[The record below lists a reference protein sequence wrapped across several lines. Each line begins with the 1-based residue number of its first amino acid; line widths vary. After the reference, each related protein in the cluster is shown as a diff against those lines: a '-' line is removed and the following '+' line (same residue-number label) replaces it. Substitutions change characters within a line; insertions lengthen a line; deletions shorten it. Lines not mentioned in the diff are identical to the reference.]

1 MTYKLLLLS
10 AIAFITPELALA
22 NNFYDP
28 SSISDFDDIETEIPK
43 EDYLKQA
50 IEKYGD
56 LYFDVE
62 ECPEYTTNDMV
73 EWYQNKEILNKQ
85 NIKELTNKLASA
97 KINSNLK
104 GCMNRE
110 ATAWNK
116 LSKTI
121 NEFDA
126 NYLYLAWSLGGTMGD
141 IYKANAPEDI
151 AFIRMS
157 CLKDD
162 YATLCQGEQEDITTK
177 LYTATKRIGDEAIKI
192 TKPLAYTLQDTFSQ
206 ESINGYMGRKVYDKV
221 YQEALDNIETML
233 RLLDVWI
240 SKREAVKTKLP
251 TNVQAAYDHHTHK
264 VINSLVLHI
273 IDLQCD

>member
-1 MTYKLLLLS
+1 MTYKHLLLS
-10 AIAFITPELALA
+10 VIAFITPELALA
-22 NNFYDP
+22 NNVNNP
-28 SSISDFDDIETEIPK
+28 SFVSDSDDIEAEIPK

-56 LYFDVE
+56 LYYDVE

-73 EWYQNKEILNKQ
+73 EWCKNKEILNKQ

-97 KINSNLK
+97 KVNSNLK
-104 GCMNRE
+104 GCLNRE
-110 ATAWNK
+110 AEAWNK

-126 NYLYLAWSLGGTMGD
+126 NYLYLAWGLGGTMGD

-162 YATLCQGEQEDITTK
+162 YAVLCQNEQEDIKMK
-177 LYTATKRIGDEAIKI
+177 LYTATKRIGDEAINI
-192 TKPLAYTLQDTFSQ
+192 TKPLAYTQQETFSQ
-206 ESINGYMGRKVYDKV
+206 EIINENMGRKVYDKV
-221 YQEALDNIETML
+221 YQEALDNIATML

-251 TNVQAAYDHHTHK
+251 ANVQAAYEHHTHK
-264 VINSLVLHI
+264 VVNSLVLHV
-273 IDLQCD
+273 IDLQCE